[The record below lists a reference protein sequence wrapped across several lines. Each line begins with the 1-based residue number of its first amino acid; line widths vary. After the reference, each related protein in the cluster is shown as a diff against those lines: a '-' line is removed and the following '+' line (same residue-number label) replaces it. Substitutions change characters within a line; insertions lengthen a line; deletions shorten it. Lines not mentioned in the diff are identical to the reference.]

1 MTLEQLKATLNQS
14 NDELQVKL
22 RAEVHPH
29 FDKLYD
35 EQKKIKDDL
44 VDLTKRVHGESF
56 SRTGSDGGNVGLIA
70 AAIEK
75 DAGFKALRQT
85 GRGRCVITTP
95 SLLGQKA
102 LTSTGITTVV
112 HEREVSDSG
121 RQAFGR
127 VRRLMPS
134 MPISTAS
141 AFFVREIST
150 SNPSS
155 STLWQASP
163 QTEGLDKIES
173 TVTFEGLTAPVR
185 TIATWAGAS
194 KQILDDMQEMEQFLS
209 SSLIWAVEKE
219 FEGQLLFGSGVG
231 EDLTGL
237 AVTATAFDQN
247 LLTLANPANAADRLL
262 LAALQLQEAGHA
274 CTGFVVSPRA
284 WVKIQLLK
292 TATEEAYLVGD
303 PRRDL
308 REILWSTPIVPSPAM
323 GADDFLAGD
332 FATGAHIRL
341 RQDSTIDISD
351 SHGDYF
357 VKNLLAIR
365 AEMRAALVVKKPGA
379 FIYGTFA

>member
-1 MTLEQLKATLNQS
+1 MNPEIKALLEQLKEKNTHLIN
-14 NDELQVKL
+14 EYGLM
-22 RAEVHPH
+22 
-29 FDKLYD
+29 
-35 EQKKIKDDL
+35 KKSILDL
-44 VDLTKRVHGESF
+44 GRDVVDLTKRVHDNTWSSG
-56 SRTGSDGGNVGLIA
+56 TGGIGGDVAQIA
-70 AAIEK
+70 AAIER
-75 DAGFKALRQT
+75 DSGFKSIQQT
-85 GRGRCVITTP
+85 GRGRAVITVP
-95 SLLGQKA
+95 SLLGTKA
-102 LTSTGITTVV
+102 LTSTGITGTTI
-112 HEREVSDSG
+112 ERAISDSG

-127 VRRLMPS
+127 VRQLMPS
-134 MPISTAS
+134 MPISTAA
-141 AFFVREIST
+141 AFFVRET
-150 SNPSS
+150 PQSNPSS

-163 QTEGLDKIES
+163 QVEALDKIES
-173 TVTFEGLTAPVR
+173 TVTFEGVTAPVR

-194 KQILDDMQEMEQFLS
+194 KQILDDMAEMEQFLS

-219 FEGQLLFGSGVG
+219 FEGQILFGSGAG
-231 EDLTGL
+231 EDLSGL
-237 AVTATAFDQN
+237 VTTATAFDTN